1 MLFFLCLDSTSVSR
15 GIFPFNRIA
24 RIERHPVKTILVRS
38 VVRGLG
44 LDTTGCRFCF
54 MRTPNNYSSLS
65 MSTLFGLIAF
75 ASFVCL
81 FIGLFKLDVF
91 KRLSK
96 KPMTRKRVLVIFG
109 SVFFIAF
116 VLSAASSPTQPTTGD
131 QAADDSVPTETATY
145 TTDEGT
151 PEREIEKSVIALLK
165 EKTNEGEQRVRNI
178 DMVPSDSSGETSTV
192 LIEYAADSNLTSGM
206 TRRGIWSDTIEIV
219 KELST
224 DGSIDSVTVN
234 AYLALVD
241 QYGNEAPGKVMMVN
255 LTKPTW
261 SKINWDNFITYN
273 LQNVADLYWV
283 HPAISD

>member
-1 MLFFLCLDSTSVSR
+1 
-15 GIFPFNRIA
+15 
-24 RIERHPVKTILVRS
+24 
-38 VVRGLG
+38 
-44 LDTTGCRFCF
+44 
-54 MRTPNNYSSLS
+54 